1 MSAFKI
7 TAMKKII
14 LFTLLCFAFVFAN
27 AQLTNTK
34 WKVTLAIPDSAEV
47 IFDFRT
53 DTVEALTVADSE
65 SLETMIYTVQDTILT
80 FENISGRSECDD
92 TVIGKYKFEMKD
104 DEMFLAL
111 IEDNCADRANALN
124 NNAKWIKVQ

>member
-80 FENISGRSECDD
+80 FKNISGRSECDD
-92 TVIGKYKFEMKD
+92 IVIGKYKFEMKD